1 MSVCSPRSTFRPEQ
15 PALSTVGEARGS
27 ENAISDD
34 QAWGQDIQLAKVTL
48 SGQLLN
54 LELCN
59 LRKVALQRMALS

>member
-1 MSVCSPRSTFRPEQ
+1 M
-15 PALSTVGEARGS
+15 VGEARGS

>member
-1 MSVCSPRSTFRPEQ
+1 M
-15 PALSTVGEARGS
+15 GEARGS

-34 QAWGQDIQLAKVTL
+34 QEAWGQDIQLAKVTL